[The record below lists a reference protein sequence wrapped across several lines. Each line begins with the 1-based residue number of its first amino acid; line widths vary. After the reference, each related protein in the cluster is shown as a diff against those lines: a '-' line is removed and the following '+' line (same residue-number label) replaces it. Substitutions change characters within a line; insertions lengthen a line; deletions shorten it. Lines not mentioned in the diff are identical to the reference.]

1 MQLRVA
7 VSSRGLLLP
16 VCVRVCLA
24 SHRASPRLSLR
35 NWAKRGANIPEDLVM
50 EASWEAVPRERG
62 ETAGCAFDVR
72 FFDDPDAGS
81 LRSHCG
87 THPEIMERFVLNQ
100 HFKALLLAVKRRL
113 HAIAQ
118 QGHDTVR
125 LIFYC
130 NKGKHR
136 SVAAGTLFGRC
147 MDADGVCLRRGGHYH
162 ITPLAEV
169 CACRLCHACRDGPQS
184 QQGAEALNC
193 AARMWRVAT

>member
-100 HFKALLLAVKRRL
+100 HFKPLLLAVKRRL

-125 LIFYC
+125 LIFFLQQ
-130 NKGKHR
+130 GQA
-136 SVAAGTLFGRC
+136 SV
-147 MDADGVCLRRGGHYH
+147 RRGRDPIRPVHGRRRGLPSPRRALSH
-162 ITPLAEV
+162 
-169 CACRLCHACRDGPQS
+169 HAVG
-184 QQGAEALNC
+184 GGV
-193 AARMWRVAT
+193 RV